1 MGPTL
6 TFHLGGGTGGIDH
19 FFDHF
24 GGYIEAQWRELGS
37 PTLTPALTRRVIDGV
52 RDAVA
57 DRPVAA
63 LAAERDACLLD
74 ILAALAKHRAA
85 R

>member
-1 MGPTL
+1 MVISDSSGS
-6 TFHLGGGTGGIDH
+6 FRGI
-19 FFDHF
+19 
-24 GGYIEAQWRELGS
+24 S
-37 PTLTPALTRRVIDGV
+37 RRVIDGV